1 MCEQSGGK
9 PLCAMKVNVPFGGLR
24 WDSGVFPSGVPD
36 APSTDHDPLV
46 KDLSMSI
53 YVGTR
58 KMVNYA

>member
-1 MCEQSGGK
+1 MCEQSGDK
-9 PLCAMKVNVPFGGLR
+9 PLCAMKVNGPFGPEVGLLT
-24 WDSGVFPSGVPD
+24 D

>member
-1 MCEQSGGK
+1 VCEQSGAK
-9 PLCAMKVNVPFGGLR
+9 PLCAMKVNAFGLR
-24 WDSGVFPSGVPD
+24 WDSSD

>member
-1 MCEQSGGK
+1 MRAVGWQTPVRNESEC
-9 PLCAMKVNVPFGGLR
+9 GLATEVGLAL
-24 WDSGVFPSGVPD
+24 SCGD